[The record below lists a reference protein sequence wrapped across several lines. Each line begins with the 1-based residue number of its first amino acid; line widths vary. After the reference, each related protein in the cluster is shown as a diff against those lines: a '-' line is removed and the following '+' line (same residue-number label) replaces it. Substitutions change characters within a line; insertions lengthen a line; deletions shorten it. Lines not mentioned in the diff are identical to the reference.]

1 MKFVGIDLAW
11 GEHKPS
17 GAAIINEG
25 GIIERARADLR
36 TTEEICDFAGLASG
50 NEAVIA
56 IDAPL
61 IVKNLTGQR
70 PVEIHL
76 TSIFGRYDA
85 GPHSSNRS
93 NPNFQESGKTQRMA
107 RLLHDLGYRQQIAPV
122 KQQAQQTLLE
132 VFPAPALVILFPCH
146 LHSTHTHCRPPR
158 YKHKRDRSWPELCS
172 EWEIYRA
179 RLRSLECRE
188 PVLKFSPEVKK
199 QIGIDITEFKGGR
212 YKQFDDL
219 LDGIFCAYLAYYFWY
234 GGSDRTWV
242 IGDLET
248 GCVTL
253 PRCRLSNCPLH
264 ANAMLASAAP
274 E

>member
-1 MKFVGIDLAW
+1 LKFVGIDLAW

-50 NEAVIA
+50 NGAVIA

-61 IVKNLTGQR
+61 IVKNATGQR
-70 PVEIHL
+70 PVEMQL

-93 NPNFQESGKTQRMA
+93 NPNFQEAARIQRLA
-107 RLLHDLGYRQQIAPV
+107 HLLGNLGFSQQTTAQ
-122 KQQAQQTLLE
+122 KQQSQRTFLE
-132 VFPAPALVILFPCH
+132 VFPSPALVILFPCH

-158 YKHKRDRSWPELCS
+158 YKHKRARSRPELCS

-188 PVLKFSPEVKK
+188 PALKFSPEVNK
-199 QIGIDITEFKGGR
+199 QIGIDVTEFKGGR

-219 LDGIFCAYLAYYFWY
+219 LDGIFCAYLAHYVWY
-234 GGSDRTWV
+234 WGEDGCWV
-242 IGDLET
+242 VGDLET